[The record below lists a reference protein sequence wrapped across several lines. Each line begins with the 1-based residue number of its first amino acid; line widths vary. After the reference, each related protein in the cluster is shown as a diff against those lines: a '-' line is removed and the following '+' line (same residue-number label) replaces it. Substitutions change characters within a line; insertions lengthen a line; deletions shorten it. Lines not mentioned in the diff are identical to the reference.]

1 MSLSA
6 GERVPADLRLIEA
19 QDLFVSQ
26 ALLTGESNVLEKNTN
41 RLASATQ
48 IPLDRFSNIAFMGSS
63 VISGEGKGIVLAVGG
78 STVYGGYLSELQR
91 NKHSFD
97 TGANSIAWV
106 LIRFMVALVP
116 VVFVVSG
123 ITKGDWLTSFLF
135 SLSVAVGLTPELLPM
150 VINACLAKG
159 SSAMGEKQTIV
170 KNINA
175 MQSFGSMD
183 VLCVDKTG
191 TLTGDEVIL
200 EYYLDILGEESRE
213 VLDCA
218 YLNSFY
224 HTGVANHL
232 DQAILKCSS
241 MPGRENHFFS
251 LGETIQKLDELPFDY
266 ERKCVSVLLS
276 VPEKENYIITK
287 GDVDSVYSR
296 CQYVQHK
303 GQTLKIDTADS
314 GGIHAIVDEMTED
327 GMKVLAVAYKPVSS
341 QSRLQMEDEAELIL
355 LGYVVF
361 FDAPKSSAASALQ
374 KLEQLHVQVKVLT
387 GDQKSVTLSICR
399 RLGIETE
406 HILTGEEMEELSE
419 DEQLLAVEK
428 TTVFSQLSPGQK
440 SQIIRMLR
448 ENGHAVGFLG
458 DGMNDLAAMT
468 AADVGISVDTATQ
481 AAKESADVIL
491 LKKDLNVLEQG
502 ILEGRKAFANMLK
515 YIRITASSNFGNI
528 FSIVLASAF
537 LPFLPMTALQLL
549 LLNLL
554 YDILCMT
561 LPWDRVDADVY
572 EKPSEWSG
580 KTLGRFMRFFGPL
593 SSLFDLATFA
603 FLYFILCPALLGDN
617 FTELS
622 SAMQS
627 QFAILFHTGWFLE
640 SMWTQ
645 VLILHLLRTKQL
657 SILRSRASGVV
668 WLVTSAGL
676 LILTAIVYTPAAHL
690 LGLAPLP
697 LWYFGF
703 LAVTILAYMLL
714 VTAANGGIFR
724 NTIHCCRGG
733 DLMKRVNF
741 VSLDFLTL
749 QWFCNTL
756 QTQHPQTQAAKE
768 LYDALEALYAGK
780 SDSLMLELGEAI
792 PEAASTSLVCGNL
805 LIDSK
810 SRRVIRDGA
819 EIQLTPKEFDILYF
833 LARNRGEVFTKE
845 QIYQAVWAE
854 EYYTADSNIMAFI
867 RKLRKKIEPNPD
879 APEYILTI
887 WGIGYKFNDKLRQSE
902 I

>member
-1 MSLSA
+1 MEGKFVGAMHISLHERLKKYALKDIRELYKDFHIQESGLSPKQVDLMRRQYGSNQVGYSLQDCSVLQRVKRAFINPFSVILLVLAFVSFITDVCLKSNSGKNGTSVVIILSMLLVSGLVRLIQELKAGHAADTLIQKIKTTVSVFRQGEQVEISSEELVVGDIVLLSA
-6 GERVPADLRLIEA
+6 GERIPADIRLIEA

-26 ALLTGESNVLEKNTN
+26 AILTGESTILEKNID
-41 RLASATQ
+41 RLPPAAQFS
-48 IPLDRFSNIAFMGSS
+48 LNDFSNIAFMGSS
-63 VISGEGKGIVLAVGG
+63 ITSGTGKGIVLAVGG
-78 STVYGGYLSELQR
+78 STVYGGYLTELQQS
-91 NKHSFD
+91 KHSFD
-97 TGANSIAWV
+97 AGANSIAWV

-116 VVFVVSG
+116 IVFIVSG

-159 SSAMGEKQTIV
+159 SSAMGKKQTIV

-200 EYYLDILGEESRE
+200 EYYLDILGSESKE

-224 HTGVANHL
+224 QTGVTNHL
-232 DQAILKCSS
+232 DRAILKCSS
-241 MPGRENHFFS
+241 MPGQEEHFSS
-251 LGETIQKLDELPFDY
+251 LGKAGKKLDELPFDY

-276 VPEKENYIITK
+276 TPEKENCIITK

-303 GQTLKIDTADS
+303 GEIIKIDAADS
-314 GGIHAIVDEMTED
+314 GGVHAIVDEMTED
-327 GMKVLAVAYKPVSS
+327 GMKVLAVAYKPVAE
-341 QSRLQMEDEAELIL
+341 QSRVQPADEAGLIL

-361 FDAPKSSAASALQ
+361 FDAPKKSAASALQ
-374 KLEQLHVQVKVLT
+374 KLKQLHVQIKVLT
-387 GDQKSVTLSICR
+387 GDQKSVALSICR
-399 RLGIETE
+399 RLGIQTE
-406 HILTGEEMEELSE
+406 SVLTGSEMEALSE
-419 DEQLLAVEK
+419 DDLLLAAEK
-428 TTVFSQLSPGQK
+428 TTVFAELTPSQK
-440 SQIIRMLR
+440 SQIIRVLR
-448 ENGHAVGFLG
+448 ENGHTVGFLG

-468 AADVGISVDTATQ
+468 AADVGISVDTAVQ

-502 ILEGRKAFANMLK
+502 ILEGRKAFANMSK

-561 LPWDRVDADVY
+561 LPWDRVDVDAY

-580 KTLGRFMRFFGPL
+580 DTLGRFMRFFGPL
-593 SSLFDLATFA
+593 SSLFDLMTFA
-603 FLYFILCPALLGDN
+603 FLYFILCPALVGGN
-617 FTELS
+617 FSELS
-622 SAMQS
+622 SAMQG

-645 VLILHLLRTKQL
+645 VLILHLLRTKQR
-657 SILRSRASGVV
+657 SIVKSRASGVV

-676 LILTAIVYTPAAHL
+676 LALTAIVYTPAARL

-703 LAVTILAYMLL
+703 LAVTVLAYMLL
-714 VTAANGGIFR
+714 VTA
-724 NTIHCCRGG
+724 T
-733 DLMKRVNF
+733 KR
-741 VSLDFLTL
+741 
-749 QWFCNTL
+749 W
-756 QTQHPQTQAAKE
+756 
-768 LYDALEALYAGK
+768 Y
-780 SDSLMLELGEAI
+780 
-792 PEAASTSLVCGNL
+792 
-805 LIDSK
+805 
-810 SRRVIRDGA
+810 
-819 EIQLTPKEFDILYF
+819 
-833 LARNRGEVFTKE
+833 
-845 QIYQAVWAE
+845 
-854 EYYTADSNIMAFI
+854 
-867 RKLRKKIEPNPD
+867 LRK
-879 APEYILTI
+879 YHTL
-887 WGIGYKFNDKLRQSE
+887 S
-902 I
+902 